1 MKRLCAVLLLC
12 CLLFGSCGADADFVI
27 SRESTA
33 SSQTNDCDG
42 TEMLVL
48 INKNSGKYHLDPDC
62 VYASRMSEEN
72 RLEIKVKNEEY
83 LLSKGYTPC
92 AKCSSKK

>member
-12 CLLFGSCGADADFVI
+12 CLTFGSCGVNADFVI
-27 SRESTA
+27 SRETTE
-33 SSQTNDCDG
+33 SSWTNDSDESG
-42 TEMLVL
+42 MLVL
-48 INKNSGKYHLDPDC
+48 INKNSGKYHLDSDC

-83 LLSKGYTPC
+83 LLSRGYTPC
-92 AKCSSKK
+92 SKCSSEK